1 MVVVV
6 LALSELCNDPVQS
19 MLHTVRQI
27 IILFAC
33 FVHTFGWLVGMIE
46 IKHKQKK
53 EQEEERTTER
63 KKKGN

>member
-33 FVHTFGWLVGMIE
+33 FVHTFGWLVGMIV
-46 IKHKQKK
+46 
-53 EQEEERTTER
+53 
-63 KKKGN
+63 